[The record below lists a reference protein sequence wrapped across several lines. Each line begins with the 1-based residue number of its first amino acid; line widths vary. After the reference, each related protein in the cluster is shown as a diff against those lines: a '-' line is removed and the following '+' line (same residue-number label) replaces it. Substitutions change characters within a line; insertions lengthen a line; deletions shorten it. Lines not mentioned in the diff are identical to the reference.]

1 MRTLTIKMYKNA
13 EGNVIFKTQSDKKI
27 YDEYM
32 KNLQPEE
39 ELEVHFSKIKDNGTY
54 AQLSK
59 LHVSIREIANHT
71 GHTVD
76 EIKDLIKQRAGFS
89 WNDQTDDV
97 QKSFS
102 VMSKEELS
110 LCIEETM
117 NLGMELGLLL

>member
-13 EGNVIFKTQSDKKI
+13 EGKVIFKTQSDKKI
-27 YDEYM
+27 YDEYI

-76 EIKDLIKQRAGFS
+76 EIKDLIKERSGFS
-89 WNDQTDDV
+89 WNDNSDDV

>member
-1 MRTLTIKMYKNA
+1 MYKNA
-13 EGNVIFKTQSDKKI
+13 EGNMIFKTQSDKKI
-27 YDEYM
+27 YDEYV
-32 KNLQPEE
+32 KNLQPDE

-76 EIKDLIKQRAGFS
+76 EVKDLVKARAGFS
-89 WNDQTDDV
+89 WSNDTDDIE
-97 QKSFS
+97 KSFS

-110 LCIEETM
+110 LCIQETM
-117 NLGMELGLLL
+117 NIGMELGLLL

>member
-13 EGNVIFKTQSDKKI
+13 EGNMIFKTESDKKI
-27 YDEYM
+27 YDEYI
-32 KNLQPEE
+32 KNLQPDE

-76 EIKDLIKQRAGFS
+76 EVKDLVKTRAGFS
-89 WNDQTDDV
+89 WNNDTDDIE
-97 QKSFS
+97 KSFS

-110 LCIEETM
+110 LCIQETM
-117 NLGMELGLLL
+117 NMGMELGLLL